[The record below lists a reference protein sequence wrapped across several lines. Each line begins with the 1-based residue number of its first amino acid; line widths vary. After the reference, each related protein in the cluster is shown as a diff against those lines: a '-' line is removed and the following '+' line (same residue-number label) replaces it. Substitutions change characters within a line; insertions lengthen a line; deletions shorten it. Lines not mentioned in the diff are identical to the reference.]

1 MDTSLLHSVGIGLH
15 TYLHDFA
22 DGAGLALHSAHTALF
37 IILNP
42 VRMLYLFAGV
52 CMGLALGILPGIG
65 GIAGTALLLPF
76 TYDLDP
82 PTAFA
87 LLLGL
92 GATTTTADP
101 IAAILFGAPGHAAS
115 AATTLDGYPM
125 TCRGEAGRAL
135 GASYMAALIGGLF
148 GAALMAVALPIMR
161 PIILYIGS
169 PELLSIAV
177 FGISMVAVL
186 SGNAPLRGL
195 TFACF
200 GMMVRMIGTDPQSG
214 TLRWTMGTLYL
225 WDGLP
230 LVPLTLGI
238 FALPELCDLAIG
250 RMAIV
255 QQGQTLDTKT
265 GMLLGIKD
273 CIDNWFLILRCSWIG
288 SAMGAIP
295 GIGASVIDWISY
307 GHALKTEKN
316 AALTFGT
323 GDVRGVIAAESA
335 TNAREGGALV
345 PTVAFGVPAS
355 AGMAI
360 LLGAFLIHGL
370 VPGPDMLT
378 KHLDLTYSMVWSIA
392 IANILGSGLC
402 FAFSGQLAKIATLR
416 YTLFMPGVLSLVY
429 IGAFEATRNWGD
441 LFSLMFFG
449 VLGWAMKHFKWP
461 RPPFVLGFILGEP
474 IERYMFISIERYGVD
489 WMVKPFVLFMFT
501 LAALSLLGPLLQDI
515 RARAPKTGAT
525 ETYVPYLRFLFA
537 FWYGLK
543 RTWYGLKVMVT
554 DFGKAQFSTDNLFP
568 AALLILFI
576 VMLSQSFDWAFAARI
591 VPTIV
596 GIGAILFCSL
606 SLANDIF
613 GMHERDGA
621 AAAAGDKGPKKIHMD
636 IVSKTSHL
644 PGLVVLL
651 RGMAFFGWM
660 VSFMAVMAVIGLI
673 PTVPIFIVLFMRT
686 EAREW
691 MARSVATVLLFML
704 GLCGLRSIARRLDEK
719 YIAPYI
725 SASVHKPTDTPEPW
739 RIVIPMTATVVILI
753 YVVFDQLLAI
763 PWPPTLLGT
772 FFPVLKA
779 IPSV

>member
-1 MDTSLLHSVGIGLH
+1 MDPTLLHSVGGAFL
-15 TYLHDFA
+15 TYLHDFS
-22 DGAGLALHSAHTALF
+22 DGAALAAHSAHNAF
-37 IILNP
+37 YIILNP
-42 VRMLYLFAGV
+42 MRMLYLFAGV
-52 CMGLALGILPGIG
+52 CMGLSLGILPGIG

-125 TCRGEAGRAL
+125 TRRGEAGRAL

-148 GAALMAVALPIMR
+148 GAALMAIALPIMR

-255 QQGQTLDTKT
+255 QPGQTLDTKT
-265 GMLLGIKD
+265 GMILGIKD
-273 CIDNWFLILRCSWIG
+273 CLEHWFLILRCSWIG

-307 GHALKTEKN
+307 GHALKTEKD
-316 AALTFGT
+316 APLTFGT

-416 YTLFMPGVLSLVY
+416 YTLFMPAVLSLVY

-449 VLGWAMKHFKWP
+449 MLGWAMKHFRWP

-489 WMVKPFVLFMFT
+489 WMVKPFVLVMFA
-501 LAALSLLGPLLQDI
+501 LAAMSLLGPLIGDI
-515 RARAPKTGAT
+515 RSHGGVRKMFSQWGRP
-525 ETYVPYLRFLFA
+525 L
-537 FWYGLK
+537 
-543 RTWYGLKVMVT
+543 
-554 DFGKAQFSTDNLFP
+554 FSTDNLFP
-568 AALLILFI
+568 AGLLILFI
-576 VMLSQSFDWAFAARI
+576 MMLSQSLDWAFAARI

-596 GIGAILFCSL
+596 GVGAVLACAL
-606 SLANDIF
+606 SLANDVF
-613 GMHERDGA
+613 GVHEGEDGA
-621 AAAAGDKGPKKIHMD
+621 SVAPAGKGPKKIHMD

-644 PGLVVLL
+644 PGLTVLG
-651 RGMAFFGWM
+651 RGFQFFGWM
-660 VSFMAVMAVIGLI
+660 AAFMAVMWVIGLI
-673 PTVPIFIVLFMRT
+673 PAVPIFIISYMRFEGREKWKIVLPT
-686 EAREW
+686 A
-691 MARSVATVLLFML
+691 AAVVL
-704 GLCGLRSIARRLDEK
+704 
-719 YIAPYI
+719 
-725 SASVHKPTDTPEPW
+725 
-739 RIVIPMTATVVILI
+739 LI
-753 YVVFDQLLAI
+753 YVVFDRLLAI
-763 PWPPTLLGT
+763 PWPPTLLGS

>member
-1 MDTSLLHSVGIGLH
+1 MDPSLLHSIGGAFH
-15 TYLHDFA
+15 TYLHDFSN
-22 DGAGLALHSAHTALF
+22 GAGLALHSAHNALF

-42 VRMLYLFAGV
+42 TRMLYLFAGV

-125 TCRGEAGRAL
+125 TRRGEAGRAL

-148 GAALMAVALPIMR
+148 GALLMAIALPVMR

-169 PELLSIAV
+169 PELLAIAV

-250 RMAIV
+250 RMTIV
-255 QQGQTLDTKT
+255 QPGQTLDTKT

-307 GHALKTEKN
+307 GHALKTEKD
-316 AALTFGT
+316 AAKTFGT

-429 IGAFEATRNWGD
+429 IGAFEASRNWGD
-441 LFSLMFFG
+441 LFSLLFFG
-449 VLGWAMKHFKWP
+449 VLGWAMKHFRWP

-474 IERYMFISIERYGVD
+474 IERYMFISIERYGVG
-489 WMVKPFVLFMFT
+489 WMVKPFVLVMFA
-501 LAALSLLGPLLQDI
+501 LAAFSLLGPLIQDI
-515 RARAPKTGAT
+515 RAHGGPRKMLSQWGHP
-525 ETYVPYLRFLFA
+525 V
-537 FWYGLK
+537 
-543 RTWYGLKVMVT
+543 
-554 DFGKAQFSTDNLFP
+554 FSSDNLFP

-596 GIGAILFCSL
+596 GIGAILFCGL
-606 SLANDIF
+606 GLANDIL
-613 GMHERDGA
+613 GVHARAAAAE
-621 AAAAGDKGPKKIHMD
+621 AAAAGGGESKGPHRIHMD

-644 PGLVVLL
+644 PGIVVLI
-651 RGMAFFGWM
+651 RGFAFFGWM
-660 VSFMAVMAVIGLI
+660 ISFMAVMAVIGLI

-686 EAREW
+686 EALEY
-691 MARSVATVLLFML
+691 MARALAVCFGFCLRML
-704 GLCGLRSIARRLDEK
+704 GLGAVARRLDEQSIGPLIRAEARK
-719 YIAPYI
+719 R
-725 SASVHKPTDTPEPW
+725 TMTPEPW
-739 RIVIPMTATVVILI
+739 KIVIPMAAVVVLLI

-772 FFPVLKA
+772 FLPVFKV

>member
-1 MDTSLLHSVGIGLH
+1 MEPEILHSAAHALSS
-15 TYLHDFA
+15 YFDSFK
-22 DGAGLALHSAHTALF
+22 DGGALALHSAHNALY

-42 VRMLYLFAGV
+42 VRLLYLFAGV

-65 GIAGTALLLPF
+65 GVAGTALLLPF
-76 TYDLDP
+76 TYALDA

-101 IAAILFGAPGHAAS
+101 ISAILFGAPGHAAS

-125 TCRGEAGRAL
+125 TRRGEAGRAL

-148 GAALMAVALPIMR
+148 GAALMAIALPIMR

-169 PELLSIAV
+169 PELLGIAV

-200 GMMVRMIGTDPQSG
+200 GMMLRMIGTDPQSG

-250 RMAIV
+250 RSAVV
-255 QQGQTLDTKT
+255 QEGERTLDTKS
-265 GMLLGIKD
+265 GMIAGIKD
-273 CIDNWFLILRCSWIG
+273 CLEHWFLILRCSWIG

-307 GHALKTEKN
+307 GHALRTEKG
-316 AALTFGT
+316 AAQTFGR

-370 VPGPDMLT
+370 VPGPEMLT

-402 FAFSGQLAKIATLR
+402 FAFSGQLAKVATLR
-416 YTLFMPGVLSLVY
+416 YTLYMPGVLSLIY

-441 LFSLMFFG
+441 VFSLIFFG
-449 VLGWAMKHFKWP
+449 MLGWAMKHFKWP
-461 RPPFVLGFILGEP
+461 RPPFVLGFILGEV
-474 IERYMFISIERYGVD
+474 IERYMFISIERYGVS
-489 WMVKPFVLFMFT
+489 WMLKPFVVLMFAM
-501 LAALSLLGPLLQDI
+501 AALSLIRPLLQDV
-515 RARAPKTGAT
+515 RSHGG
-525 ETYVPYLRFLFA
+525 LRM
-537 FWYGLK
+537 
-543 RTWYGLKVMVT
+543 MVSQW
-554 DFGKAQFSTDNLFP
+554 GHPQFSLNNLFP
-568 AALLILFI
+568 AALLLLFI
-576 VMLSQSFDWAFAARI
+576 AMLSQSFDWSFAARI
-591 VPTIV
+591 IPTIV

-606 SLANDIF
+606 SLTNDIF
-613 GMHERDGA
+613 GLHERNGGTDI
-621 AAAAGDKGPKKIHMD
+621 AGKSEKIHMD
-636 IVSKTSHL
+636 IASKTAHL
-644 PGLVVLL
+644 PSKIILT
-651 RGMAFFGWM
+651 RGFAFFGWM
-660 VSFMAVMAVIGLI
+660 IAFAACMALIGLI
-673 PTVPIFIVLFMRT
+673 PTVPIFIAAFMRL
-686 EAREW
+686 E
-691 MARSVATVLLFML
+691 
-704 GLCGLRSIARRLDEK
+704 GG
-719 YIAPYI
+719 
-725 SASVHKPTDTPEPW
+725 EPW
-739 RIVIPMTATVVILI
+739 RIVVPMAAAVVVLI

-763 PWPPTLLGT
+763 PWPPTLAGT
-772 FFPVLKA
+772 LFPTLKFV
-779 IPSV
+779 PSV